1 MRSGAGIQYGR
12 RLRRRITEPTI
23 QGKAAAPAPVTRV
36 STITDSRRRFLR
48 YLAASPALFGPA
60 RTIAQVSTDL
70 YAPRAVASA
79 AEAVN
84 VFDFHEVAK
93 RVLRPAHYAYLAM
106 GTDDGATLKAN
117 REGFRNYRLRV
128 RRLINVRNVDTS
140 IELFGRRCPVPI
152 LLAPCAAHGAYHDD
166 AEPAAA
172 AAASS
177 RNVGMILSTVTSTS
191 VREVNEAYGRPVWF
205 QLYTSAD
212 WQTSLARAQRAEAA
226 GCSTLVLTVDL
237 PDSNRE
243 VMARFRRDT
252 NPECQAC
259 HAPGVRELP
268 PMIRDGGG
276 IETAQLDWDYV
287 DRLRSQTGMRL
298 IIKGIVTADDARLAV
313 EHGVDGVIVSNHGG
327 RAEDS
332 GLSTIEV
339 LPEIV
344 DAIEGRLP
352 VICDSGFRRGTDI
365 FKALAIGAD
374 AIAIGRPYLWGL
386 AAFGQSGV
394 EAVIDL
400 LTRELE
406 IVMRQAG
413 TTSIA
418 EIGRKHLA

>member
-1 MRSGAGIQYGR
+1 MTA
-12 RLRRRITEPTI
+12 
-23 QGKAAAPAPVTRV
+23 
-36 STITDSRRRFLR
+36 SRRRFLR
-48 YLAASPALFGPA
+48 YLAASPLLFGAA
-60 RTIAQVSTDL
+60 RSLAQVSTEL
-70 YAPRAVASA
+70 YAPRAVAAA

-117 REGFRNYRLRV
+117 RDGFRNYRLRV
-128 RRLINVRNVDTS
+128 RRLVDVRNVDTS
-140 IELFGRRCPVPI
+140 IEFFGRRYPVPI
-152 LLAPCAAHGAYHDD
+152 LLAPCAAHGAYHED

-177 RNVGMILSTVTSTS
+177 RGVGMILSTVTSTS
-191 VREVNEAYGRPVWF
+191 IEDVNEAYGRPVWF

-212 WQTSLARAQRAEAA
+212 WPTSFARARRARDA

-259 HAPGVRELP
+259 HAPGARALP

-287 DRLRSQTGMRL
+287 GRLRAETGMRL
-298 IIKGIVTADDARLAV
+298 IVKGIVSAEDALLAV
-313 EHGVDGVIVSNHGG
+313 QHGVDGIIVSNHGG

-332 GLSTIEV
+332 GRSTIEV
-339 LPEIV
+339 LPEVV
-344 DAIEGRLP
+344 DAIGGRMP

-386 AAFGQSGV
+386 AAFGRSGV

-413 TTSIA
+413 TTRI
-418 EIGRKHLA
+418 EQIGRKHLA